1 MKVKWTPMAK
11 GQLLE
16 TAKYIL
22 NKFGINAKDGFVE
35 EVKHTSSLLGKYPD
49 LGKVEPYLID
59 RPLEYRSIV
68 VSRINKIVYRK
79 DSGVIYIVAFWDT
92 RREPNAQAQ
101 QLK

>member
-35 EVKHTSSLLGKYPD
+35 EVKHTSSLLE
-49 LGKVEPYLID
+49 L
-59 RPLEYRSIV
+59 SIAKTV
-68 VSRINKIVYRK
+68 VSYILLL
-79 DSGVIYIVAFWDT
+79 SGIHVAS
-92 RREPNAQAQ
+92 PM
-101 QLK
+101 LKRNN